1 MQYVKEKNWRSP
13 KKLEERGR
21 EGYFTDIIVYR

>member
-1 MQYVKEKNWRSP
+1 MSKKKIGGVQ